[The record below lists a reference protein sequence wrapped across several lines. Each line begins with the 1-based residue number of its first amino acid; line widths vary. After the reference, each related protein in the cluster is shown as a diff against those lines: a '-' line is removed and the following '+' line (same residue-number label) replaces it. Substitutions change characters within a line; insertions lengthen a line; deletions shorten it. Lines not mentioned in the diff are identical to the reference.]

1 MDRMPKWPTRRSKG
15 AADTGDDGGADA
27 HAGGGAARAPGA
39 GWMVKLAVAVI
50 VVVVGAMVLRPARD
64 GAPAGEAG
72 AGQGG
77 KAGDGGA
84 GAKGTRAAKRP
95 ADDGKPPLR
104 TTRGEV
110 QAAANEGAAEGA
122 AGAAG
127 ENGAAGTSGAAGA
140 GGAAVAP
147 GAAPSGAGGDA
158 PAGGS
163 ADAAEKPQPAR
174 AMPTPPAHAPAELV
188 DLVAKAMLNRD
199 AIAAAADGGKPADPA
214 AAAEAK
220 RLAGEINDWIAREAD
235 NDRRLALI
243 EWVSQAMD
251 PAREP
256 PAPAPGSEP

>member
-1 MDRMPKWPTRRSKG
+1 MDRMPKWPMRRSKG
-15 AADTGDDGGADA
+15 AADTVDEGGTGA
-27 HAGGGAARAPGA
+27 HGGGIAPRAPGA

-72 AGQGG
+72 ARQGG
-77 KAGDGGA
+77 DAGDAARGPGPRA
-84 GAKGTRAAKRP
+84 GVRSAKRP
-95 ADDGKPPLR
+95 IEDGKPPLR

-122 AGAAG
+122 GG
-127 ENGAAGTSGAAGA
+127 STSESGAAGA
-140 GGAAVAP
+140 AGAP
-147 GAAPSGAGGDA
+147 GAASAAAGG
-158 PAGGS
+158 
-163 ADAAEKPQPAR
+163 ADAAEKPQPSR

-256 PAPAPGSEP
+256 PAPAPGNAP